1 MDNVNLNKDI
11 DYFLNLDYDQLVKYL
26 LTAPTEEKKLILK
39 NQEIKRK
46 LICPENRHE
55 FSWLAQENS
64 KDIIPYLLDGE
75 GIEILKE
82 SEYLIDKMN
91 AILTSNAIYVDTI
104 VSFKAFQKIIFDNFD
119 ELKDYLNV
127 LTPVSGQ
134 YLIKA
139 AEKQNFNLIE
149 LISKFSQQTQTE
161 VLKTQKL
168 SNEDYWK
175 MISYAYEETASMLLE
190 EKSVGKS
197 LTNIRLPIIEAIA
210 SKDIKLPYQIIEEPE
225 FIKRISEITDVKTYR
240 FLVND
245 LEKSNDVEK
254 LEKAREKYYENQ
266 INSFNKKSGMFKV
279 YETLYEKLASMEE
292 INPFSLMQTTREIF
306 KDASD
311 GEIFNLLNQINKVN
325 LESGLNGIKEIL
337 KEKSNIMLGDM
348 IIDCHFKDY
357 YLNVLKDVKQLC
369 NFDVLGGNALSN
381 DKIEIYKKIIEI
393 NNLSYEEKLELNMKL
408 GKKNYVEEF
417 YNDVRNSRNKMYSLI
432 REEILNEDKISKYLD
447 KEETDKFGVNI
458 YRLEG
463 EPFFAL
469 VKSLSIDK
477 AFELSSGDIHSYK
490 DSGSFSIDASNKL
503 DTFRDPKDNY
513 NLIFNNFNIDQVVH
527 MFPVDSFSGYT
538 RGEKA
543 TDRVIELL
551 TPKEFTGRS
560 KDYNEVIIA
569 QKNVSK
575 PNDMDDRLPLPKPFA
590 IYCYD
595 EIGPNDIES
604 AKNLGIGIVVV
615 NTKKYNIETNNSQ
628 ISMFDTMSSGRYNND
643 LKYANNKSQAVL
655 VESQANKK

>member
-82 SEYLIDKMN
+82 SEYLIDNMN

-134 YLIKA
+134 YLIKT

-161 VLKTQKL
+161 VLKTQEL

-240 FLVND
+240 FLISD

-266 INSFNKKSGMFKV
+266 INSFNKKSGMLKV
-279 YETLYEKLASMEE
+279 YESLYEKLASMEE
-292 INPFSLMQTTREIF
+292 INPFSLMQTAREIF

-311 GEIFNLLNQINKVN
+311 DEIFNLLNQINKVN

-337 KEKSNIMLGDM
+337 KEKSNIMLGNM

-369 NFDVLGGNALSN
+369 NFDALGGNALSN

-393 NNLSYEEKLELNMKL
+393 NNLSYEEKLELNTKL

-469 VKSLSIDK
+469 VKSFSINK

-503 DTFRDPKDNY
+503 RTFHDPKDNY

-560 KDYNEVIIA
+560 RNYNEVIIA
-569 QKNVSK
+569 QKNIGK

-615 NTKKYNIETNNSQ
+615 NTKKYNIEKNDSQ
-628 ISMFDTMSSGRYNND
+628 ISMFDTMSSGKYNYD
-643 LKYANNKSQAVL
+643 FKYVDNKSQAVL
-655 VESQANKK
+655 VESQANRK

>member
-11 DYFLNLDYDQLVKYL
+11 NYFLNLDYDQLVKYL

-39 NQEIKRK
+39 NQKIKRK
-46 LICPENRHE
+46 LISPENRHE

-119 ELKDYLNV
+119 ELKDYLYV

-134 YLIKA
+134 YLIKT
-139 AEKQNFNLIE
+139 AEKQNFNLME

-161 VLKTQKL
+161 VLKTQEL
-168 SNEDYWK
+168 SNEDYWE

-197 LTNIRLPIIEAIA
+197 LTNIRLPIIETIA

-292 INPFSLMQTTREIF
+292 INPFSLMQTAREIF

-311 GEIFNLLNQINKVN
+311 DEIFELLNQINKLK
-325 LESGLNGIKEIL
+325 LESGLNGIKEFL
-337 KEKSNIMLGDM
+337 KEKSNIMLGNM

-369 NFDVLGGNALSN
+369 NFDVLGGNVLSN

-393 NNLSYEEKLELNMKL
+393 NNLSYEEKLELNTKL

-469 VKSLSIDK
+469 VKSFSINK

-503 DTFRDPKDNY
+503 RTFHDPKDNY

-560 KDYNEVIIA
+560 RNYNEVIIA
-569 QKNVSK
+569 QKNIGK
-575 PNDMDDRLPLPKPFA
+575 PSDMDDRLPLPKPFA

-615 NTKKYNIETNNSQ
+615 NTKKYNIEKNDSQ
-628 ISMFDTMSSGRYNND
+628 ISMFDTMSSGKYNYD
-643 LKYANNKSQAVL
+643 FKYVDNKSQAVL
-655 VESQANKK
+655 VESQANRK

>member
-1 MDNVNLNKDI
+1 MI
-11 DYFLNLDYDQLVKYL
+11 CYISFQ
-26 LTAPTEEKKLILK
+26 A
-39 NQEIKRK
+39 IKTSRK
-46 LICPENRHE
+46 H
-55 FSWLAQENS
+55 
-64 KDIIPYLLDGE
+64 
-75 GIEILKE
+75 
-82 SEYLIDKMN
+82 
-91 AILTSNAIYVDTI
+91 T
-104 VSFKAFQKIIFDNFD
+104 
-119 ELKDYLNV
+119 
-127 LTPVSGQ
+127 
-134 YLIKA
+134 
-139 AEKQNFNLIE
+139 EKQNFNLIE

-161 VLKTQKL
+161 VLKTQEL

-175 MISYAYEETASMLLE
+175 MISYTYEETASMLLE

-197 LTNIRLPIIEAIA
+197 LTNIRLPIIETIA

-266 INSFNKKSGMFKV
+266 INSFNKKSGMLKV
-279 YETLYEKLASMEE
+279 YESLYEKLASMEE
-292 INPFSLMQTTREIF
+292 INPFSLMQTAREIF

-311 GEIFNLLNQINKVN
+311 DEIFNLLNQINKVN

-337 KEKSNIMLGDM
+337 KEKSNVMLGNM
-348 IIDCHFKDY
+348 IIDSHFKDY

-369 NFDVLGGNALSN
+369 NFDALGGNALSN

-393 NNLSYEEKLELNMKL
+393 NNLSYEEKLELNTKL

-655 VESQANKK
+655 VESQANRK

>member
-134 YLIKA
+134 YLIKT

-161 VLKTQKL
+161 VLKTQEL

-197 LTNIRLPIIEAIA
+197 LTNIRLPIIETIA

-266 INSFNKKSGMFKV
+266 INSFN
-279 YETLYEKLASMEE
+279 
-292 INPFSLMQTTREIF
+292 
-306 KDASD
+306 
-311 GEIFNLLNQINKVN
+311 
-325 LESGLNGIKEIL
+325 
-337 KEKSNIMLGDM
+337 
-348 IIDCHFKDY
+348 
-357 YLNVLKDVKQLC
+357 
-369 NFDVLGGNALSN
+369 
-381 DKIEIYKKIIEI
+381 
-393 NNLSYEEKLELNMKL
+393 
-408 GKKNYVEEF
+408 
-417 YNDVRNSRNKMYSLI
+417 
-432 REEILNEDKISKYLD
+432 
-447 KEETDKFGVNI
+447 
-458 YRLEG
+458 
-463 EPFFAL
+463 
-469 VKSLSIDK
+469 
-477 AFELSSGDIHSYK
+477 
-490 DSGSFSIDASNKL
+490 
-503 DTFRDPKDNY
+503 
-513 NLIFNNFNIDQVVH
+513 
-527 MFPVDSFSGYT
+527 
-538 RGEKA
+538 
-543 TDRVIELL
+543 
-551 TPKEFTGRS
+551 
-560 KDYNEVIIA
+560 
-569 QKNVSK
+569 
-575 PNDMDDRLPLPKPFA
+575 
-590 IYCYD
+590 
-595 EIGPNDIES
+595 
-604 AKNLGIGIVVV
+604 
-615 NTKKYNIETNNSQ
+615 
-628 ISMFDTMSSGRYNND
+628 
-643 LKYANNKSQAVL
+643 
-655 VESQANKK
+655 

>member
-11 DYFLNLDYDQLVKYL
+11 NYFLNLDYDQLVKYL

-46 LICPENRHE
+46 LISPENRHE

-119 ELKDYLNV
+119 ELKDYLYV

-134 YLIKA
+134 YLIKT
-139 AEKQNFNLIE
+139 AEKQNFNLME

-161 VLKTQKL
+161 VLKTQEL
-168 SNEDYWK
+168 SNEDYWE

-197 LTNIRLPIIEAIA
+197 LTNIRLPIIETIA
-210 SKDIKLPYQIIEEPE
+210 SKDIKLPYQILEEPE

-279 YETLYEKLASMEE
+279 YEALYEKLASMEE
-292 INPFSLMQTTREIF
+292 INPFSLMQTAREIF

-311 GEIFNLLNQINKVN
+311 DEIFNLLNQINKLK
-325 LESGLNGIKEIL
+325 LESGLNGIKEFL
-337 KEKSNIMLGDM
+337 KEKSNIMLGNM

-369 NFDVLGGNALSN
+369 NFDVLGGNVLSN

-393 NNLSYEEKLELNMKL
+393 NNLSYEEKLELNTKL

-469 VKSLSIDK
+469 VKSFSINK

-503 DTFRDPKDNY
+503 RTFHDPKDNY

-560 KDYNEVIIA
+560 RNYNEVIIA
-569 QKNVSK
+569 QKNIGK
-575 PNDMDDRLPLPKPFA
+575 PSDMDDRLPLPKPFA

-615 NTKKYNIETNNSQ
+615 NTKKYNIEKNDSQ
-628 ISMFDTMSSGRYNND
+628 ISMFDTMSSGKYNYD
-643 LKYANNKSQAVL
+643 FKYVDNKSQAVL
-655 VESQANKK
+655 VESQANRK

>member
-1 MDNVNLNKDI
+1 MDNVNLNKNI

-134 YLIKA
+134 YLIKT

-161 VLKTQKL
+161 VLKTQEL

-292 INPFSLMQTTREIF
+292 INPFSLMQTAREIF

-311 GEIFNLLNQINKVN
+311 GEIFELLNQINKVN

-337 KEKSNIMLGDM
+337 KEKSNIMLGNM

-369 NFDVLGGNALSN
+369 NFDALGGNALSS

-393 NNLSYEEKLELNMKL
+393 NNLSYEEKLELNTKL

-417 YNDVRNSRNKMYSLI
+417 YDDVRNSRNKMYSLI

-447 KEETDKFGVNI
+447 KEETNKFGVNI

-469 VKSLSIDK
+469 VKSFSIDK

-575 PNDMDDRLPLPKPFA
+575 PSDMDDRLPLPKPFA

-615 NTKKYNIETNNSQ
+615 NTKKYNIEKNDSQ
-628 ISMFDTMSSGRYNND
+628 ISMFDTMSSGKYNND
-643 LKYANNKSQAVL
+643 LKYVNNKSQAVL
-655 VESQANKK
+655 VESQANRK

>member
-104 VSFKAFQKIIFDNFD
+104 VNFKAFQKIIFDNFD

-134 YLIKA
+134 YLIKT

-225 FIKRISEITDVKTYR
+225 FIKRISEIADVKTYR

-292 INPFSLMQTTREIF
+292 INPFSLMQTAREIF

-311 GEIFNLLNQINKVN
+311 DEIFNLLNQINKVN

-337 KEKSNIMLGDM
+337 KEKSNIMLGNM

-369 NFDVLGGNALSN
+369 NFDALGGNALSN

-393 NNLSYEEKLELNMKL
+393 NNLSYEEKLELNTKL

-469 VKSLSIDK
+469 VKSFSIDK

-503 DTFRDPKDNY
+503 DTFHDPKDNY

-575 PNDMDDRLPLPKPFA
+575 PSDMDDRLPLPKPFA

-643 LKYANNKSQAVL
+643 LKYVNNKSQAVL
-655 VESQANKK
+655 VESQANRK

>member
-119 ELKDYLNV
+119 ELKDYLYV

-210 SKDIKLPYQIIEEPE
+210 SKDIKLPYQILEEPE

-292 INPFSLMQTTREIF
+292 INPFSLMQTSREIF

-311 GEIFNLLNQINKVN
+311 DEIFELLNQINKVN

-337 KEKSNIMLGDM
+337 KEKSNIMLGNM

-369 NFDVLGGNALSN
+369 NFDALGGNALSN

-393 NNLSYEEKLELNMKL
+393 NNLSYEEKLELNTKL

-469 VKSLSIDK
+469 VKSLSINK

-503 DTFRDPKDNY
+503 DTFHDPKDNY

-643 LKYANNKSQAVL
+643 LKYVNNKSQAVL
-655 VESQANKK
+655 VESQANRK

>member
-134 YLIKA
+134 YLIKT

-161 VLKTQKL
+161 VLKTQEL

-292 INPFSLMQTTREIF
+292 INPFSLMQTAREIF

-311 GEIFNLLNQINKVN
+311 GEIFELLNQINKVN

-337 KEKSNIMLGDM
+337 KEKSNIMLSNM

-469 VKSLSIDK
+469 VKSFSIDK

-575 PNDMDDRLPLPKPFA
+575 PSDMDDRLPLPKPFA

-628 ISMFDTMSSGRYNND
+628 ISMFDTMSSGKYNND

-655 VESQANKK
+655 VESQANRK

>member
-26 LTAPTEEKKLILK
+26 LTAPTKEKKLILK

-64 KDIIPYLLDGE
+64 KDIIPYLLDGD

-134 YLIKA
+134 YLIKT

-161 VLKTQKL
+161 VLKTQEL

-175 MISYAYEETASMLLE
+175 MIVSAKKETASMLLE

-197 LTNIRLPIIEAIA
+197 LTNIKLSTIENIA

-266 INSFNKKSGMFKV
+266 INSFNKKSGMLKV
-279 YETLYEKLASMEE
+279 YEDLYEKLASMEE
-292 INPFSLMQTTREIF
+292 INPFSLMQTAREIF
-306 KDASD
+306 KDAND
-311 GEIFNLLNQINKVN
+311 GEIFELLNQINKVN
-325 LESGLNGIKEIL
+325 VESGLNGIKEFL
-337 KEKSNIMLGDM
+337 KEKSNVMLGNM

-369 NFDVLGGNALSN
+369 NFDALGGNALSN

-393 NNLSYEEKLELNMKL
+393 NNLSYEEKLELNTKL

-417 YNDVRNSRNKMYSLI
+417 YDDVRNSRNKMYSLI

-447 KEETDKFGVNI
+447 KEETNKFGVNI

-469 VKSLSIDK
+469 VKSFSIDK

-503 DTFRDPKDNY
+503 DTFHNPKDNY

-595 EIGPNDIES
+595 EIGPKDIES

-628 ISMFDTMSSGRYNND
+628 ISMFDTMSSGKYNND
-643 LKYANNKSQAVL
+643 LKYVNNKSQAVL
-655 VESQANKK
+655 VESQANRK

>member
-82 SEYLIDKMN
+82 SEYLIDNMN

-134 YLIKA
+134 YLIKT

-161 VLKTQKL
+161 VLKTQEL

-240 FLVND
+240 FLISD

-266 INSFNKKSGMFKV
+266 INSFNKKSGMLKV
-279 YETLYEKLASMEE
+279 YESLYEKLASMEE
-292 INPFSLMQTTREIF
+292 INPFSLMQTAREIF

-311 GEIFNLLNQINKVN
+311 DEIFNLLNQINKVN

-337 KEKSNIMLGDM
+337 KEKSNIMLGNM

-369 NFDVLGGNALSN
+369 NFDALGGNALSN

-393 NNLSYEEKLELNMKL
+393 NNLSYEEKLELNTKL

-469 VKSLSIDK
+469 VKSFSINK

-503 DTFRDPKDNY
+503 RTFHDPKDNY

-560 KDYNEVIIA
+560 RNYNEVIIA

-615 NTKKYNIETNNSQ
+615 NTKKYNIEKNDSQ
-628 ISMFDTMSSGRYNND
+628 ISMFDTMSSGKYNYD
-643 LKYANNKSQAVL
+643 FKYVDNKSQAVL
-655 VESQANKK
+655 VESQANRK

>member
-11 DYFLNLDYDQLVKYL
+11 NYFLNLDYDQLVKYL

-134 YLIKA
+134 YLIKT

-161 VLKTQKL
+161 VLKTQEL

-175 MISYAYEETASMLLE
+175 MISYTYEETASMLLE

-197 LTNIRLPIIEAIA
+197 LTNIRLPIIETIA

-266 INSFNKKSGMFKV
+266 INSFNKKSGMLKV
-279 YETLYEKLASMEE
+279 HEVLYEKLASMEE
-292 INPFSLMQTTREIF
+292 INPFSLMQTAREIF
-306 KDASD
+306 KDAND
-311 GEIFNLLNQINKVN
+311 GEIFELLNQINKVN
-325 LESGLNGIKEIL
+325 LESGLNGIKEFL
-337 KEKSNIMLGDM
+337 KEKSNIMLGNM

-369 NFDVLGGNALSN
+369 NFDALGENALSN

-393 NNLSYEEKLELNMKL
+393 NNLSYEEKLELNTKL

-447 KEETDKFGVNI
+447 KEETNKFGVNI

-469 VKSLSIDK
+469 VKSFSIDK

-503 DTFRDPKDNY
+503 DTFHDPKDNY

-628 ISMFDTMSSGRYNND
+628 ISMFDTMSSGKYNND

-655 VESQANKK
+655 VESQANRK

>member
-46 LICPENRHE
+46 LISPENRHE

-134 YLIKA
+134 YLIKT
-139 AEKQNFNLIE
+139 AEKQNFNLME

-161 VLKTQKL
+161 VLKTQEL

-197 LTNIRLPIIEAIA
+197 LTNIRLPIIETIA
-210 SKDIKLPYQIIEEPE
+210 SKDIKLPYQILEEPE

-279 YETLYEKLASMEE
+279 YEALYEKLASMEE
-292 INPFSLMQTTREIF
+292 INPFSLMQTAREIF

-311 GEIFNLLNQINKVN
+311 GEIFNLLNQINKLN
-325 LESGLNGIKEIL
+325 LESGLNGIKEFL
-337 KEKSNIMLGDM
+337 KEKSNIML
-348 IIDCHFKDY
+348 
-357 YLNVLKDVKQLC
+357 
-369 NFDVLGGNALSN
+369 
-381 DKIEIYKKIIEI
+381 
-393 NNLSYEEKLELNMKL
+393 
-408 GKKNYVEEF
+408 
-417 YNDVRNSRNKMYSLI
+417 
-432 REEILNEDKISKYLD
+432 
-447 KEETDKFGVNI
+447 
-458 YRLEG
+458 
-463 EPFFAL
+463 
-469 VKSLSIDK
+469 
-477 AFELSSGDIHSYK
+477 
-490 DSGSFSIDASNKL
+490 
-503 DTFRDPKDNY
+503 
-513 NLIFNNFNIDQVVH
+513 
-527 MFPVDSFSGYT
+527 
-538 RGEKA
+538 
-543 TDRVIELL
+543 VI
-551 TPKEFTGRS
+551 
-560 KDYNEVIIA
+560 
-569 QKNVSK
+569 
-575 PNDMDDRLPLPKPFA
+575 
-590 IYCYD
+590 
-595 EIGPNDIES
+595 
-604 AKNLGIGIVVV
+604 
-615 NTKKYNIETNNSQ
+615 
-628 ISMFDTMSSGRYNND
+628 
-643 LKYANNKSQAVL
+643 
-655 VESQANKK
+655 

>member
-119 ELKDYLNV
+119 ELKDYLYV

-210 SKDIKLPYQIIEEPE
+210 SKDIKLPYQILEEPE

-292 INPFSLMQTTREIF
+292 INPFSLMQTAREIF

-311 GEIFNLLNQINKVN
+311 DEIFNLLNQINKVN
-325 LESGLNGIKEIL
+325 IESGLNGIKEFL
-337 KEKSNIMLGDM
+337 KEKSNIMLGNM

-369 NFDVLGGNALSN
+369 NFDVLGGNVLSN

-393 NNLSYEEKLELNMKL
+393 NNLSYEEKLELNTKL

-469 VKSLSIDK
+469 VKSFSINK

-503 DTFRDPKDNY
+503 RTFHDPKDNY

-643 LKYANNKSQAVL
+643 LKYVNNKSQAVL
-655 VESQANKK
+655 VESQANRK

>member
-134 YLIKA
+134 YLIKT

-161 VLKTQKL
+161 VLKTQEL

-292 INPFSLMQTTREIF
+292 INPFSLMQTAREIF

-311 GEIFNLLNQINKVN
+311 GEIFELLNQINKVN

-337 KEKSNIMLGDM
+337 KEKSNIMLSNM

-447 KEETDKFGVNI
+447 KEETNKFGVNI

-469 VKSLSIDK
+469 VKSFSIDK

-503 DTFRDPKDNY
+503 NTFHSPKDNY

-575 PNDMDDRLPLPKPFA
+575 PSDMDDRLPLPKPFA

-615 NTKKYNIETNNSQ
+615 NTKKYNIEKNDSQ
-628 ISMFDTMSSGRYNND
+628 ISMFDTMSSGRYNYD
-643 LKYANNKSQAVL
+643 FKYVDNKSQAVL
-655 VESQANKK
+655 VESQANRK

>member
-1 MDNVNLNKDI
+1 
-11 DYFLNLDYDQLVKYL
+11 
-26 LTAPTEEKKLILK
+26 
-39 NQEIKRK
+39 
-46 LICPENRHE
+46 
-55 FSWLAQENS
+55 
-64 KDIIPYLLDGE
+64 
-75 GIEILKE
+75 
-82 SEYLIDKMN
+82 MN

-134 YLIKA
+134 YLIKT

-161 VLKTQKL
+161 ILKKRDL

-197 LTNIRLPIIEAIA
+197 LTNIRLPIIETIA

-279 YETLYEKLASMEE
+279 YESLYEKLASMEE
-292 INPFSLMQTTREIF
+292 INPFSLMQTAREIF

-311 GEIFNLLNQINKVN
+311 DEIFNLLNQINKVN

-337 KEKSNIMLGDM
+337 KEKSNIMLGNM

-369 NFDVLGGNALSN
+369 NFDALGGNALSS

-393 NNLSYEEKLELNMKL
+393 NNLSYEEKLELNTKL

-538 RGEKA
+538 RGENA

-575 PNDMDDRLPLPKPFA
+575 PSDMDDRLPLPKPFA

-643 LKYANNKSQAVL
+643 LKYVNNKSQAVL
-655 VESQANKK
+655 VESQANRK

>member
-104 VSFKAFQKIIFDNFD
+104 VNFKAFQKIIFDNFD

-134 YLIKA
+134 YLIKT

-161 VLKTQKL
+161 VLKTQEL

-240 FLVND
+240 FLISD

-292 INPFSLMQTTREIF
+292 INPFSLMQTAREIF

-311 GEIFNLLNQINKVN
+311 DEIFNLLNQINKVN
-325 LESGLNGIKEIL
+325 LESGLNGIKEFL
-337 KEKSNIMLGDM
+337 KEKSNVMLGNM
-348 IIDCHFKDY
+348 IIDSHFKDY

-369 NFDVLGGNALSN
+369 NFDALGGNALSS

-393 NNLSYEEKLELNMKL
+393 NNLSYEEKLELNTKL

-417 YNDVRNSRNKMYSLI
+417 YDDVRNSRNKMYSLI

-447 KEETDKFGVNI
+447 KEETNKFGVNI

-469 VKSLSIDK
+469 VKSFSIDK

-503 DTFRDPKDNY
+503 NTFHSPKDNY

-538 RGEKA
+538 RGENA

-575 PNDMDDRLPLPKPFA
+575 PSDMDDRLPLPKPFA

-643 LKYANNKSQAVL
+643 LKYVNNKSQAVL
-655 VESQANKK
+655 VESQANRK

>member
-11 DYFLNLDYDQLVKYL
+11 NYFLNLDYDQLVKYL

-134 YLIKA
+134 YLIKT

-161 VLKTQKL
+161 VLKTQEL

-197 LTNIRLPIIEAIA
+197 LTNIRLPIIETIA

-266 INSFNKKSGMFKV
+266 INSFNKKSGMLKV
-279 YETLYEKLASMEE
+279 YESLYEKLASMEE
-292 INPFSLMQTTREIF
+292 INPFSLMQTAREIF

-311 GEIFNLLNQINKVN
+311 DEIFNLLNQINKLN
-325 LESGLNGIKEIL
+325 LESGLNGIKEFL
-337 KEKSNIMLGDM
+337 KEKSNIMLGNM

-369 NFDVLGGNALSN
+369 NFDVLGGNVLSN

-393 NNLSYEEKLELNMKL
+393 NNLSYEEKLELNTKL
-408 GKKNYVEEF
+408 GKKNYVEKF

-469 VKSLSIDK
+469 VKSFSINK

-503 DTFRDPKDNY
+503 RTFHDPKDNY

-560 KDYNEVIIA
+560 RNYNEVIIA
-569 QKNVSK
+569 QKNIGK
-575 PNDMDDRLPLPKPFA
+575 PSDMDDRLPLPKPFA

-615 NTKKYNIETNNSQ
+615 NTKKYNIEKNDSQ
-628 ISMFDTMSSGRYNND
+628 ISMFDTMSSGKYNYD
-643 LKYANNKSQAVL
+643 FKYVDNKSQAVL
-655 VESQANKK
+655 VESQANRK

>member
-11 DYFLNLDYDQLVKYL
+11 NYFLNLDYDQLVKYL

-46 LICPENRHE
+46 LISPENRHE

-119 ELKDYLNV
+119 ELKDYLYV

-134 YLIKA
+134 YLIKT
-139 AEKQNFNLIE
+139 AEKQNFNLME

-161 VLKTQKL
+161 VLKTQEL
-168 SNEDYWK
+168 SNEDYWE

-210 SKDIKLPYQIIEEPE
+210 SKDIKLPYQILEEPE

-279 YETLYEKLASMEE
+279 YEALYEKLASMEE
-292 INPFSLMQTTREIF
+292 INPFSLMQTAREIF

-311 GEIFNLLNQINKVN
+311 DEIFNLLNQINKLK
-325 LESGLNGIKEIL
+325 LESGLNGIKEFL
-337 KEKSNIMLGDM
+337 KEKSNIMLGNM

-369 NFDVLGGNALSN
+369 NFDVLGGNVLSN

-393 NNLSYEEKLELNMKL
+393 NNLSYEEKLELNTKL

-469 VKSLSIDK
+469 VKSFSINK

-503 DTFRDPKDNY
+503 RTFHDPKDNY

-560 KDYNEVIIA
+560 RNYNEVIIA
-569 QKNVSK
+569 QKNIGK
-575 PNDMDDRLPLPKPFA
+575 PSDMDDRLPLPKPFA

-615 NTKKYNIETNNSQ
+615 NTKKYNIEKNDSQ
-628 ISMFDTMSSGRYNND
+628 ISMFDTMSSGKYNYD
-643 LKYANNKSQAVL
+643 FKYVDNKSQAVL
-655 VESQANKK
+655 VESQANRK

>member
-134 YLIKA
+134 YLIKT

-161 VLKTQKL
+161 VLKTQEL

-279 YETLYEKLASMEE
+279 YETLYEKLASMEK
-292 INPFSLMQTTREIF
+292 INPFSLMQTAREIF

-311 GEIFNLLNQINKVN
+311 DEIFELLNQINKLK
-325 LESGLNGIKEIL
+325 LESGLNGIKEFL
-337 KEKSNIMLGDM
+337 KEKSNIMLGNM

-369 NFDVLGGNALSN
+369 NFDVLGGNVLSN

-393 NNLSYEEKLELNMKL
+393 NNLSYEEKLELNTKL

-469 VKSLSIDK
+469 VKSFSIDK
-477 AFELSSGDIHSYK
+477 AFELSPGYIHSYK

-503 DTFRDPKDNY
+503 NTFHDPKDNY

-560 KDYNEVIIA
+560 RNYNEVIIA
-569 QKNVSK
+569 QKNIGK
-575 PNDMDDRLPLPKPFA
+575 PSDMDDRLPLPKPFA

-595 EIGPNDIES
+595 EIGPNDIKS

-615 NTKKYNIETNNSQ
+615 NTKKYNIEKNDSQ
-628 ISMFDTMSSGRYNND
+628 ISMFDTMSSGKYNYD
-643 LKYANNKSQAVL
+643 FKYVDNKSQAVL
-655 VESQANKK
+655 VESQANRK

>member
-11 DYFLNLDYDQLVKYL
+11 NYFLNLDYDQLVKYL

-134 YLIKA
+134 YLIKT

-161 VLKTQKL
+161 VLKTQEL

-197 LTNIRLPIIEAIA
+197 LTNIRLPIIETIA

-266 INSFNKKSGMFKV
+266 INSFNKKSGMLKV
-279 YETLYEKLASMEE
+279 YESLYEKLASMEE
-292 INPFSLMQTTREIF
+292 INPFSLMQTAREIF

-311 GEIFNLLNQINKVN
+311 DEIFNLLNQINKVN

-337 KEKSNIMLGDM
+337 KKESNIMLGNM

-369 NFDVLGGNALSN
+369 NFDALGGNALSN

-393 NNLSYEEKLELNMKL
+393 NNLSYEEKLELNTKL

-417 YNDVRNSRNKMYSLI
+417 YNDVRNSRNKMYSLM

-503 DTFRDPKDNY
+503 DTFHDPKDNY

-538 RGEKA
+538 RGENA

-560 KDYNEVIIA
+560 RNYNEVIIA
-569 QKNVSK
+569 QKNIGK
-575 PNDMDDRLPLPKPFA
+575 PSDMGDRLPLPKPFA

-615 NTKKYNIETNNSQ
+615 NTKKYNIEKNDSQ
-628 ISMFDTMSSGRYNND
+628 ISMFDTMSSGKYNYD
-643 LKYANNKSQAVL
+643 FKYVDNKSQAVL
-655 VESQANKK
+655 VESQANRK

>member
-1 MDNVNLNKDI
+1 M
-11 DYFLNLDYDQLVKYL
+11 
-26 LTAPTEEKKLILK
+26 
-39 NQEIKRK
+39 
-46 LICPENRHE
+46 
-55 FSWLAQENS
+55 
-64 KDIIPYLLDGE
+64 DGE

-82 SEYLIDKMN
+82 NEYLIDKMN

-134 YLIKA
+134 YLIKT

-161 VLKTQKL
+161 VLKTQEL

-175 MISYAYEETASMLLE
+175 MISYTYEETASMLLE

-197 LTNIRLPIIEAIA
+197 LTNIRLPIIETIA

-266 INSFNKKSGMFKV
+266 INSFNKKSGMLKV
-279 YETLYEKLASMEE
+279 YEDLYEKLASMEE
-292 INPFSLMQTTREIF
+292 INPFSLMQTAREIF

-337 KEKSNIMLGDM
+337 KEKSNVMLGNM
-348 IIDCHFKDY
+348 IIDYHFKDY

-369 NFDVLGGNALSN
+369 NFDALGGNALSK

-393 NNLSYEEKLELNMKL
+393 NNLSYEEKLELNTKL

-469 VKSLSIDK
+469 VKSFSIDK

-503 DTFRDPKDNY
+503 NTFHNPKDNY

-538 RGEKA
+538 RG
-543 TDRVIELL
+543 R
-551 TPKEFTGRS
+551 
-560 KDYNEVIIA
+560 
-569 QKNVSK
+569 KN
-575 PNDMDDRLPLPKPFA
+575 NR
-590 IYCYD
+590 
-595 EIGPNDIES
+595 
-604 AKNLGIGIVVV
+604 
-615 NTKKYNIETNNSQ
+615 
-628 ISMFDTMSSGRYNND
+628 
-643 LKYANNKSQAVL
+643 
-655 VESQANKK
+655 

>member
-75 GIEILKE
+75 DIEILKE
-82 SEYLIDKMN
+82 NEYLIDKMN
-91 AILTSNAIYVDTI
+91 AVLTSNAIYVDII
-104 VSFKAFQKIIFDNFD
+104 VSFKAFQKIIFD
-119 ELKDYLNV
+119 
-127 LTPVSGQ
+127 
-134 YLIKA
+134 
-139 AEKQNFNLIE
+139 
-149 LISKFSQQTQTE
+149 
-161 VLKTQKL
+161 
-168 SNEDYWK
+168 
-175 MISYAYEETASMLLE
+175 
-190 EKSVGKS
+190 
-197 LTNIRLPIIEAIA
+197 
-210 SKDIKLPYQIIEEPE
+210 
-225 FIKRISEITDVKTYR
+225 
-240 FLVND
+240 
-245 LEKSNDVEK
+245 
-254 LEKAREKYYENQ
+254 
-266 INSFNKKSGMFKV
+266 
-279 YETLYEKLASMEE
+279 
-292 INPFSLMQTTREIF
+292 
-306 KDASD
+306 
-311 GEIFNLLNQINKVN
+311 
-325 LESGLNGIKEIL
+325 
-337 KEKSNIMLGDM
+337 
-348 IIDCHFKDY
+348 
-357 YLNVLKDVKQLC
+357 
-369 NFDVLGGNALSN
+369 
-381 DKIEIYKKIIEI
+381 
-393 NNLSYEEKLELNMKL
+393 
-408 GKKNYVEEF
+408 
-417 YNDVRNSRNKMYSLI
+417 
-432 REEILNEDKISKYLD
+432 
-447 KEETDKFGVNI
+447 
-458 YRLEG
+458 
-463 EPFFAL
+463 
-469 VKSLSIDK
+469 
-477 AFELSSGDIHSYK
+477 
-490 DSGSFSIDASNKL
+490 
-503 DTFRDPKDNY
+503 
-513 NLIFNNFNIDQVVH
+513 NFNIDQVVH

-575 PNDMDDRLPLPKPFA
+575 PNNMDDRLPLPKPFA

-655 VESQANKK
+655 VESQANRK

>member
-64 KDIIPYLLDGE
+64 KDIIPYLLDGD

-134 YLIKA
+134 YLIKT

-161 VLKTQKL
+161 VLKTQEL

-197 LTNIRLPIIEAIA
+197 LTNIRLPIIETIA

-292 INPFSLMQTTREIF
+292 INPFSLMQTAREIF

-311 GEIFNLLNQINKVN
+311 DEIFNLLNQINKVN

-337 KEKSNIMLGDM
+337 KEKSNIMLSNM

-369 NFDVLGGNALSN
+369 NFDALGGNALSN

-393 NNLSYEEKLELNMKL
+393 NNLSYEEKLELNTKL

-503 DTFRDPKDNY
+503 DIFRDPKDNY

-575 PNDMDDRLPLPKPFA
+575 PSDMDDRLPLPKPFA

-643 LKYANNKSQAVL
+643 LKYVNNKSQAVL
-655 VESQANKK
+655 VESQANRK

>member
-11 DYFLNLDYDQLVKYL
+11 NYFLNLDYDQLVKYL

-46 LICPENRHE
+46 LISPENRHE
-55 FSWLAQENS
+55 FSCLAQENS

-119 ELKDYLNV
+119 ELKDYLYV

-134 YLIKA
+134 YLIKT
-139 AEKQNFNLIE
+139 AEKQNFNLME

-161 VLKTQKL
+161 VLKTQEL

-197 LTNIRLPIIEAIA
+197 LTNIRLPIIETIA
-210 SKDIKLPYQIIEEPE
+210 SKDIKLPYQILEEPE

-279 YETLYEKLASMEE
+279 YEALYEKLASMEE
-292 INPFSLMQTTREIF
+292 INPFSLMQTAREIF

-311 GEIFNLLNQINKVN
+311 DEIFNLLNQINKLN
-325 LESGLNGIKEIL
+325 LESGLNGIKEFL
-337 KEKSNIMLGDM
+337 KEKSNIMLGNM

-369 NFDVLGGNALSN
+369 NFDVLGGNVLSN

-393 NNLSYEEKLELNMKL
+393 NNLSYEEKLELNTKL

-469 VKSLSIDK
+469 VKSFSINK
-477 AFELSSGDIHSYK
+477 TFELSSGNIHSYK

-503 DTFRDPKDNY
+503 RTFHDPKDNY

-560 KDYNEVIIA
+560 RNYNEVIIA
-569 QKNVSK
+569 QKNIGK
-575 PNDMDDRLPLPKPFA
+575 PSDMDDRLPLPKPFA

-595 EIGPNDIES
+595 EIGPNDIKS

-615 NTKKYNIETNNSQ
+615 NTKKYNIEKNDSQ
-628 ISMFDTMSSGRYNND
+628 ISMFDTMSSGKYNYD
-643 LKYANNKSQAVL
+643 FKYVDNKSQAVL
-655 VESQANKK
+655 VESQANRK

>member
-82 SEYLIDKMN
+82 SKYLIDKMN

-104 VSFKAFQKIIFDNFD
+104 VNFKAFQKIIFDNFD

-134 YLIKA
+134 YLIKT

-161 VLKTQKL
+161 VLKTQEL
-168 SNEDYWK
+168 SNEDYWE

-279 YETLYEKLASMEE
+279 YEALYEKLASMEE
-292 INPFSLMQTTREIF
+292 INPFSLMQTAREIF

-311 GEIFNLLNQINKVN
+311 DEIFELLNQINKVN

-337 KEKSNIMLGDM
+337 KEKSNIMLGNM

-369 NFDVLGGNALSN
+369 NFDALGGNALSN

-393 NNLSYEEKLELNMKL
+393 NNLSYEEKLELNTKL

-469 VKSLSIDK
+469 VKSFSIDK
-477 AFELSSGDIHSYK
+477 AFELSPGYIHSYK

-503 DTFRDPKDNY
+503 NTFHDPKDNY

-560 KDYNEVIIA
+560 RNYNEVIIA
-569 QKNVSK
+569 QKNIGK
-575 PNDMDDRLPLPKPFA
+575 PSDMDDRLPLPKPFA

-595 EIGPNDIES
+595 EIGPNDIKS

-628 ISMFDTMSSGRYNND
+628 ISMFDTMSSGKYNYD
-643 LKYANNKSQAVL
+643 FKYVDNKSQAVL
-655 VESQANKK
+655 VESQANRK

>member
-104 VSFKAFQKIIFDNFD
+104 VSFKVFQKIIFDNFD

-134 YLIKA
+134 YLIKT

-161 VLKTQKL
+161 VLKTQEL

-292 INPFSLMQTTREIF
+292 INPFSLMQTAREIF
-306 KDASD
+306 KDAND
-311 GEIFNLLNQINKVN
+311 GEIFELLNQINKVN
-325 LESGLNGIKEIL
+325 VESGLNGIKEFL
-337 KEKSNIMLGDM
+337 KEKSNVMLGNM

-369 NFDVLGGNALSN
+369 NFDALGGNALSN

-393 NNLSYEEKLELNMKL
+393 NNLSYEEKLELNTKL

-469 VKSLSIDK
+469 VKSFSIDK

-503 DTFRDPKDNY
+503 DTFHDPKDNY

-628 ISMFDTMSSGRYNND
+628 ISMFDTMSSGKYNND

-655 VESQANKK
+655 VESQANRK

>member
-11 DYFLNLDYDQLVKYL
+11 NYFLNLDYDQLVKYL

-91 AILTSNAIYVDTI
+91 AILTSNAIYVDTMLGLDE
-104 VSFKAFQKIIFDNFD
+104 FQKIIFDNFD

-134 YLIKA
+134 YLIKT

-161 VLKTQKL
+161 VLKTQEL

-175 MISYAYEETASMLLE
+175 MIVSAKKETASMLLE

-197 LTNIRLPIIEAIA
+197 LTNIKLSTIENIA
-210 SKDIKLPYQIIEEPE
+210 SRSITLPYQIIEEPE

-266 INSFNKKSGMFKV
+266 INSFNKKSGMLKV
-279 YETLYEKLASMEE
+279 YESLYEKLASMEE
-292 INPFSLMQTTREIF
+292 INPFSLMQTAREIF
-306 KDASD
+306 KDAND

-325 LESGLNGIKEIL
+325 LESGLNGIKEFL
-337 KEKSNIMLGDM
+337 KEKSNIMLGNM

-369 NFDVLGGNALSN
+369 NFDALGGNALSK

-393 NNLSYEEKLELNMKL
+393 NNLSYEEKLELNTKL

-469 VKSLSIDK
+469 VKSFSIDK

-503 DTFRDPKDNY
+503 DTFHDPKDNY

-628 ISMFDTMSSGRYNND
+628 ISMFDTMSSGKYNND

-655 VESQANKK
+655 VESQANRK